1 MPLEKEP
8 ASGLMEELATMENKL
23 KAFALT
29 AFAAATLGLA
39 SCSDVEAGLPADVA
53 DAPILNL
60 ENVVNNNMGQIYDA
74 LVTAGD
80 SNSEKVLNNILALY
94 SKGLFGE
101 FFGEGGMYEV
111 YTDNSKLAS
120 FVANHPIYGEGEK
133 GQANCLAFINH
144 AVEQI
149 ETQMWSVVEN
159 TTYQRRSLFL
169 EKDFYRAQVAELYKL
184 ATIETFK
191 ETALDG
197 SKDFHNV
204 EDYFTNMYVTY
215 EDYIERNILPTIYR
229 KALVEQYLI
238 DNNYGVLG
246 RSYARKVQYIALPDI
261 DGAQFGAQRL
271 VRSYAKLVL
280 NKEGVDEKYRDLHFL
295 DQLYK
300 GYFPD
305 AENNADFAF
314 AQTIY
319 ADAGFTPVAASA
331 DDNTEAT
338 YEETTYGKIAV
349 DYKGLSDDRNVT
361 GSSTDFTNA
370 GAYTKETGL
379 EIKKRETVA
388 TSHVTEGWYTS
399 TGLTDLASSIS
410 NRLFKITVANEVD
423 REGAAEDNTKGNFGW
438 YVQGSYYM
446 VPEQYEQEEEFPY
459 CIYDKDSSTWYI
471 VRVDEAVKAPKLVQ
485 GGDASYDKME
495 GKNIYDIIYSVAG
508 LVSDT
513 ESYQKAA
520 QQHYVEEMAIAYHD
534 QTIYDYFE
542 TTFPDLFD

>member
-1 MPLEKEP
+1 
-8 ASGLMEELATMENKL
+8 MENKF

-29 AFAAATLGLA
+29 ALAAATLGLA
-39 SCSDVEAGLPADVA
+39 SCSDVEAGLPDDVA
-53 DAPILNL
+53 NAPILNISD
-60 ENVVNNNMGQIYDA
+60 VVNNNMGQIYDA

-111 YTDNSKLAS
+111 YADNSKLAS
-120 FVANHPIYGEGEK
+120 FVANHPVYGEGEK
-133 GQANCLAFINH
+133 GQANALAFINH
-144 AVEQI
+144 VVDQI
-149 ETQMWSVVEN
+149 ETQMWAVVEN

-169 EKDFYRAQVAELYKL
+169 EKEFYRAQVAELYKL
-184 ATIETFK
+184 GSLDAFK

-197 SKDFHNV
+197 AKSY
-204 EDYFTNMYVTY
+204 EDAEEYFTNMYVTY
-215 EDYIERNILPTIYR
+215 EDYIERSILPTIYR
-229 KALVEQYLI
+229 KALVEQYLL

-261 DGAQFGAQRL
+261 DGVQFGTQRL

-280 NKEGVDEKYRDLHFL
+280 NNPEVDAKYRDLHFL

-300 GYFPD
+300 GYFVD
-305 AENNADFAF
+305 AENNEDFKF
-314 AQTIY
+314 AQQIY
-319 ADAGFTPVAASA
+319 TDAGFTLVEASA

-338 YEETTYGKIAV
+338 YEETTYGDIAV
-349 DYKGLSDDRNVT
+349 EYKGLSDDRNVT

-399 TGLTDLASSIS
+399 TGLSDLASSIS

-423 REGAAEDNTKGNFGW
+423 REGAAEDNAKGNFGW
-438 YVQGSYYM
+438 YVGGSYYI
-446 VPEQYEQEEEFPY
+446 VPEQFETDEQYPY

-485 GGDASYDKME
+485 GGDASYDKMA

-520 QQHYVEEMAIAYHD
+520 QQHYVEEMALSYHD